1 MSYIMP
7 YSMRYANS
15 STDSRFGFLAGR
27 HCEGARRRRVCRH
40 PRPRSS
46 RNDGSDT
53 GRARA
58 VPRCHQRR
66 QHRLPGRNHPRT
78 GALIARSPTS
88 RSLITHPTV
97 IDTLDLV
104 LGDHASTFQVDLT
117 QLVTIGP
124 GEPAQM
130 IHRDQWSF
138 DRYQFPRGFEAE
150 VATMW
155 AVTDFTEEMGATRMV
170 VGSHRWEDDPDEVDP
185 ALSSPAVMTKGSVLL
200 YTGSIFHGGGANT
213 TKTSRIGMN
222 VGYSLGWL
230 RQEENQYLACPPEI
244 ARTLPEGLLR
254 LMGYQRGS
262 YPSATWT
269 TCENHWTGC
278 MTARRLYR
286 TSTVTAAP
294 LASDSRRPGATFRP
308 RSPARLNP
316 IRLSYRT
323 RHWLRVE

>member
-1 MSYIMP
+1 MP
-7 YSMRYANS
+7 IAVR
-15 STDSRFGFLAGR
+15 T
-27 HCEGARRRRVCRH
+27 V
-40 PRPRSS
+40 
-46 RNDGSDT
+46 GSDSSPADI
-53 GRARA
+53 ARVLNEDGCVVIA
-58 VPRCHQRR
+58 DLASAQVMDQIRGELD
-66 QHRLPGRNHPRT
+66 QHLAITSGGNTDFLGESTRRT

-88 RSLITHPTV
+88 RTLITHPRI

-104 LGDHASTFQVDLT
+104 LGDHASTFQIDLT

-150 VATMW
+150 VGTMW
-155 AVTDFTEEMGATRMV
+155 AVTDFTAEMGATRMV

-200 YTGSIFHGGGANT
+200 YTGSVFHGGGAHT
-213 TKTSRIGMN
+213 TKTTPIGMN
-222 VGYSLGWL
+222 AGYSLGGM

-262 YPSATWT
+262 YAIGYADDMREPLDW
-269 TCENHWTGC
+269 
-278 MTARRLYR
+278 LY
-286 TSTVTAAP
+286 
-294 LASDSRRPGATFRP
+294 G
-308 RSPARLNP
+308 SPAFMSDFYDYRRAARKRLKETG
-316 IRLSYRT
+316 SYAPPT
-323 RHWLRVE
+323 KS

>member
-1 MSYIMP
+1 MP
-7 YSMRYANS
+7 IAVRTVGSGTSPADIAKVLDEDGCVVVADLAAPETMDQILAELQPHLVATGGGN
-15 STDSRFGFLAGR
+15 TDFL
-27 HCEGARRRRVCRH
+27 GA
-40 PRPRSS
+40 
-46 RNDGSDT
+46 DT
-53 GRARA
+53 R
-58 VPRCHQRR
+58 
-66 QHRLPGRNHPRT
+66 RT
-78 GALIARSPTS
+78 GALIARSPTA

-104 LGDHASTFQVDLT
+104 LGDHASTFQIDLT

-138 DRYQFPRGFEAE
+138 DRFQFPRGFEAE

-185 ALSSPAVMTKGSVLL
+185 ALSYPAVMTKGSVLL
-200 YTGSIFHGGGANT
+200 YTGSIFHGGGAN
-213 TKTSRIGMN
+213 KTQTCRSGMN
-222 VGYSLGWL
+222 IGYSLGWL

-262 YPSATWT
+262 YSIGYVDNMREPLDWLYGSSA
-269 TCENHWTGC
+269 HISDYYGYRRAARKRIRATGRYVPP
-278 MTARRLYR
+278 ADS
-286 TSTVTAAP
+286 ST
-294 LASDSRRPGATFRP
+294 G
-308 RSPARLNP
+308 
-316 IRLSYRT
+316 
-323 RHWLRVE
+323 

>member
-1 MSYIMP
+1 MQKAVCTVGSSSSPADI
-7 YSMRYANS
+7 ANVLDEDGCVVIADLATPETMDQIRAELEPHLTTTGGGN
-15 STDSRFGFLAGR
+15 TDFLGETTR
-27 HCEGARRRRVCRH
+27 
-40 PRPRSS
+40 
-46 RNDGSDT
+46 
-53 GRARA
+53 
-58 VPRCHQRR
+58 
-66 QHRLPGRNHPRT
+66 RT
-78 GALIARSPTS
+78 GALIARSVTA

-104 LGDHASTFQVDLT
+104 LGDHASTFQIDLT

-130 IHRDQWSF
+130 IHRDQWAF
-138 DRYQFPRGFEAE
+138 DRYPFPRGFEAE

-170 VGSHRWEDDPDEVDP
+170 VGSHRWEDDPDDVDS

-200 YTGSIFHGGGANT
+200 YTGSIFHSGGANT
-213 TKTSRIGMN
+213 TNRCRIGMN

-262 YPSATWT
+262 YSIGYVDNMREPLDWLYGSTAHISDFYDYRRAARKRLKT
-269 TCENHWTGC
+269 TEGY
-278 MTARRLYR
+278 L
-286 TSTVTAAP
+286 P
-294 LASDSRRPGATFRP
+294 LAEAEP
-308 RSPARLNP
+308 R
-316 IRLSYRT
+316 
-323 RHWLRVE
+323 

>member
-1 MSYIMP
+1 MP
-7 YSMRYANS
+7 IAVR
-15 STDSRFGFLAGR
+15 T
-27 HCEGARRRRVCRH
+27 V
-40 PRPRSS
+40 
-46 RNDGSDT
+46 GSDSSPADIAKLIDEDGCVVIADLASPETMDQIRAELQPHLAATT
-53 GRARA
+53 GGNTDFLGATT
-58 VPRCHQRR
+58 Q
-66 QHRLPGRNHPRT
+66 RT
-78 GALIARSPTS
+78 GALIARSPTA

-97 IDTLDLV
+97 LDTLDRV

-150 VATMW
+150 CATMW

-170 VGSHRWEDDPDEVDP
+170 LGSHRWEDDPDDVDP
-185 ALSSPAVMTKGSVLL
+185 ALSVPAVMTKGSVLM

-213 TKTSRIGMN
+213 TKTARIGMN
-222 VGYSLGWL
+222 IGYSLGWL

-262 YPSATWT
+262 YSIGYVDDMREPLDW
-269 TCENHWTGC
+269 
-278 MTARRLYR
+278 LY
-286 TSTVTAAP
+286 
-294 LASDSRRPGATFRP
+294 D
-308 RSPARLNP
+308 SPAMISDFYDYRRAARKRLKETG
-316 IRLSYRT
+316 SYVPST
-323 RHWLRVE
+323 GTPAN

>member
-1 MSYIMP
+1 
-7 YSMRYANS
+7 MRKAVRSVGSATSAAEAAEALREDGCVVIADLARLETMDQIRDEIDPHLGATGSGN
-15 STDSRFGFLAGR
+15 TEFL
-27 HCEGARRRRVCRH
+27 GAVTR
-40 PRPRSS
+40 
-46 RNDGSDT
+46 
-53 GRARA
+53 
-58 VPRCHQRR
+58 
-66 QHRLPGRNHPRT
+66 RT
-78 GALIARSPTS
+78 GALIARSPTA
-88 RSLITHPTV
+88 RSLITHPTI

-104 LGDHASTFQVDLT
+104 LGDHASTFQIDLT

-170 VGSHRWEDDPDEVDP
+170 VGSHRWEDDPDDVDP

-200 YTGSIFHGGGANT
+200 YTGSIFHGAGANRT
-213 TKTSRIGMN
+213 QTSRIGMN

-254 LMGYQRGS
+254 LMGYQRGAYS
-262 YPSATWT
+262 IGYVDNMREPLDWLYGSSAHISDYYGYRRAARKRLK
-269 TCENHWTGC
+269 ETG
-278 MTARRLYR
+278 RY
-286 TSTVTAAP
+286 VP
-294 LASDSRRPGATFRP
+294 
-308 RSPARLNP
+308 PAG
-316 IRLSYRT
+316 SSAG
-323 RHWLRVE
+323 